1 MEMMRLNEEMFQ
13 VALQKARE
21 RVHDRQG
28 RVPEDTAAAL
38 QELREIE
45 ALAILTRIVDGPAA
59 KAKSRRRET
68 LPLLDWLTATFTPA
82 NPFRHKRA

>member
-1 MEMMRLNEEMFQ
+1 MEMVRLDEALFQ

-21 RVHDRQG
+21 RVHDRQK
-28 RVPEDTAAAL
+28 RVPEDTAAL

-45 ALAILTRIVDGPAA
+45 ALAILTRIFDGPATRT
-59 KAKSRRRET
+59 KSRRRET
-68 LPLLDWLTATFTPA
+68 LPLLDWLSATFTPA